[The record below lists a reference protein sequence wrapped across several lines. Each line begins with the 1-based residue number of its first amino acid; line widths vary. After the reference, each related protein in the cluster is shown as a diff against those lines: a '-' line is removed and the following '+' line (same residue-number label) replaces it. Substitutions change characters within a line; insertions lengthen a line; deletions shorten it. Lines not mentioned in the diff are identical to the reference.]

1 MSSSKGLTRKDDPT
15 KRHRL
20 LFEPLGISCLVN
32 HEDTI
37 FAVAAEHDIS
47 IQSDCGGKG
56 RCGKCLVV
64 VYPADYLSSISDT
77 ESRLLTS
84 EQLLSGQRLACQSE
98 VNGPVTVSI
107 ASEDL
112 ECQEVSYKNHIQ
124 SDYSVDPSVQRLV
137 VDAPAIYREHDDLC
151 RDFVSLTAEKVR
163 ARTGKSIHLLE
174 GAALR
179 ELSRC
184 CQGSGPIT
192 LVCHVER
199 GVTAVLHG
207 DMSKSLGIAVDLG
220 TTTVAAYLCDLRKG
234 NVLSAAATTNPQ
246 NRYGE
251 DVMSRIAFVKEQQ
264 SGTATLNELI
274 VAAVNRLIRRCLEV
288 VAAQSPDI
296 DEVTVVGNSTMQHI
310 FAGLSPRT
318 LGYAPYLPVS
328 CIIED
333 MRAADLGLEL
343 NPGTN
348 VHFLPMISGFVG
360 ADTVGAIL
368 AERPHE
374 RDEIT
379 LIVDIGTNG
388 ELVLGNQ
395 HSLWASSCATGPAFE
410 GAHISCGMR
419 ASAGA
424 INQVA
429 IDPFSHGV
437 TYNVLGDSKSIRPR
451 GICGSGTVDATAA
464 MRRAG
469 LLLPNGRLKE
479 SMPGVLSDER
489 GIGREFLLV
498 PPEDSATNQQISL
511 SLEDIRQIQLAK
523 AALSVGITLLM
534 RRAGVERIDKLA
546 LTGAFG
552 ARFDWQNAVTIG
564 MLPREAV
571 AGQVSIVENAAG
583 VGAVMALL
591 DKKYRVVAQELSRR
605 VRPVDLAKEPDFA
618 KEFPLAMTFP
628 TLGKT

>member
-1 MSSSKGLTRKDDPT
+1 MS
-15 KRHRL
+15 
-20 LFEPLGISCLVN
+20 N
-32 HEDTI
+32 
-37 FAVAAEHDIS
+37 
-47 IQSDCGGKG
+47 
-56 RCGKCLVV
+56 
-64 VYPADYLSSISDT
+64 
-77 ESRLLTS
+77 
-84 EQLLSGQRLACQSE
+84 
-98 VNGPVTVSI
+98 
-107 ASEDL
+107 
-112 ECQEVSYKNHIQ
+112 
-124 SDYSVDPSVQRLV
+124 
-137 VDAPAIYREHDDLC
+137 
-151 RDFVSLTAEKVR
+151 
-163 ARTGKSIHLLE
+163 
-174 GAALR
+174 
-179 ELSRC
+179 
-184 CQGSGPIT
+184 
-192 LVCHVER
+192 
-199 GVTAVLHG
+199 
-207 DMSKSLGIAVDLG
+207 SLGIAVDLG

-234 NVLSAAATTNPQ
+234 NLLSAASTTNPQ

-251 DVMSRIAFVKEQQ
+251 DVMSRIAFVKEHQ
-264 SGTATLNELI
+264 SGTATLNDLI

-288 VAAQSPDI
+288 VAAQNSDI

-310 FAGLSPRT
+310 FAGLSPHT
-318 LGYAPYLPVS
+318 LGYAPYLPIS

-368 AERPHE
+368 FERPHE
-374 RDEIT
+374 RDETT

-424 INQVA
+424 INEVA
-429 IDPFSHGV
+429 IDPLSHAV
-437 TYNVLGDSKSIRPR
+437 TYHVLGDSKSVRPR

-464 MRRAG
+464 MRRVG

-479 SMPGVLSDER
+479 SMPGVLSDEN

-498 PPEDSATNQQISL
+498 PPEDSANNQQISL

-552 ARFDWQNAVTIG
+552 ARFDWRNAVTIG

-583 VGAVMALL
+583 AGAVMALL

-605 VRPVDLAKEPDFA
+605 VRPVDLAIEPDFA

-628 TLGKT
+628 TLEKT